1 MRFFVLNATIVIDPV
16 NETTGVL
23 ARKKHDPRYTEKKAQ
38 FISILQ
44 CSIRRRSELT
54 ELLQNSIQ
62 FNRTDLKSKFSKIS
76 IDTSWWIL
84 RM

>member
-23 ARKKHDPRYTEKKAQ
+23 ARQTHHPRSTENKAQ
-38 FISILQ
+38 FISSLQ
-44 CSIRRRSELT
+44 CSLRRRSELT

-62 FNRTDLKSKFSKIS
+62 FNRTELKSKLSKIS

-84 RM
+84 RI